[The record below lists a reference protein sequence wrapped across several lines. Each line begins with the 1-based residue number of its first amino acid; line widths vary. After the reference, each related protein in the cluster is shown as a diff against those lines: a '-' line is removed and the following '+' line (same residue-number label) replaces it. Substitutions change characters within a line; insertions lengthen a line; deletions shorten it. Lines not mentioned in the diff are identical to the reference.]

1 MRRSLRALTLPM
13 ALLAALLANVFAAS
27 DARAQAVAVAMPLLS
42 QVEIFG
48 GYSSIG
54 AKTVGNGPNFRL
66 QGVSLSAAGSV
77 SNWLSVMG
85 AVGFYRQGNIA
96 ATGIGLSLQTYQI
109 GARANWRNGTH
120 LTPFGELLVGGGNVG
135 GSLYTRSLGFGMPP
149 LGPNNGLL
157 LTAGG
162 GVDWRVRFKVKIR
175 LVEVESLQSHFLNGS
190 RYDSR
195 QSNLKL
201 STGVVFSFSF
211 N

>member
-1 MRRSLRALTLPM
+1 MRRSLRSVTFPM
-13 ALLAALLANVFAAS
+13 ALLAALLANLFAAS
-27 DARAQAVAVAMPLLS
+27 DARAQVVAVATPLLRP
-42 QVEIFG
+42 VEIFG

-54 AKTVGNGPNFRL
+54 AKTVDNGPTFRL
-66 QGVSLSAAGSV
+66 QGVNLSAAASIN
-77 SNWLSVMG
+77 SWLSVVG
-85 AVGFYRQGNIA
+85 AAGFYRQSNIA
-96 ATGIGLSLQTYQI
+96 ASGFGLSLQSYQI
-109 GARANWRNGTH
+109 GARASWRNRAH
-120 LTPFGELLVGGGNVG
+120 LIPFGELLIGGGNVG

-162 GVDWRVRFKVKIR
+162 GVDWRVRSKVKIR

-201 STGVVFSFSF
+201 SAGVVFSFGF